1 MKTIWKDIQKHLL
14 SGVSFMMPVVVAGGV
29 ILAVSLLGATQ
40 TETGLVPNGPLL
52 TYLNQLGKAGMAMMI
67 PVFAAYISYSVAGKP
82 GLTPGFILGYI
93 ANNAIMINGVEV
105 KAGFLGALILG
116 LLAGYMAKWMKGL
129 KVGKTIRS
137 IMPILVI
144 PISTVLVLGLAYYF
158 IIGYPIS
165 FLMQAL

>member
-116 LLAGYMAKWMKGL
+116 RLRAIWRNG
-129 KVGKTIRS
+129 
-137 IMPILVI
+137 
-144 PISTVLVLGLAYYF
+144 
-158 IIGYPIS
+158 
-165 FLMQAL
+165 